1 VTDYDTLGR
10 GYAVTRRADP
20 RIAAIVERGLG
31 DARSV
36 VNVGAG
42 AGSYE
47 PVERVVT
54 AVEPSATMIAQRPS
68 DAAPVVQAGAEDLP
82 FEDGSFDAAMAV
94 LTAHHWQDLD
104 RGLAEMRRVARRRV
118 VLVSFDP
125 GPLRELWF
133 VRDYFPAVI
142 GLHADRVS
150 SETLATKL
158 PPGRIGPVPVPRDCA
173 DLFFAALWA
182 RPEMVFDDEV
192 VGPMWVWS
200 RLPEEART
208 EGRRLLAEDL
218 ESGAWAE
225 RNAELLD
232 LGELDVGLRLV
243 TLEPLDQGNAE
254 ELWEP
259 AQPEEIWD
267 WLADLNRR
275 DRFDLWLQLTFA
287 AAKDGLEGP
296 FLTRSAVDGGA
307 IGSSRYLNLRPADRV
322 VEIGWTWL
330 NPRAWRTGANVEA
343 KLLMLEHA
351 FETLECVRVEFK
363 TDARNDRSRTALAAI
378 PAQFEGIMRNHMIVP
393 DVGQRDSAYFSVI
406 DSEWPEV
413 RANLQRRL
421 ARGDEPG

>member
-10 GYAVTRRADP
+10 GYAGTRRTDP

-47 PVERVVT
+47 PKDREVT

-118 VLVSFDP
+118 ALVTFDP

-133 VRDYFPAVI
+133 VRDYFPAVV

-150 SETLATKL
+150 SGTLARKL
-158 PPGRIGPVPVPRDCA
+158 PAGRIEPVPVPRDCA

-182 RPEMVFDDEV
+182 RPEMVLDDEV
-192 VGPMWVWS
+192 VAPMWVWS
-200 RLPEEART
+200 RLPEEARA

-225 RNAELLD
+225 RNAELLE

-243 TLEPLDQGNAE
+243 VS
-254 ELWEP
+254 ELS
-259 AQPEEIWD
+259 
-267 WLADLNRR
+267 
-275 DRFDLWLQLTFA
+275 
-287 AAKDGLEGP
+287 G
-296 FLTRSAVDGGA
+296 
-307 IGSSRYLNLRPADRV
+307 
-322 VEIGWTWL
+322 
-330 NPRAWRTGANVEA
+330 
-343 KLLMLEHA
+343 
-351 FETLECVRVEFK
+351 
-363 TDARNDRSRTALAAI
+363 
-378 PAQFEGIMRNHMIVP
+378 
-393 DVGQRDSAYFSVI
+393 
-406 DSEWPEV
+406 
-413 RANLQRRL
+413 
-421 ARGDEPG
+421 

>member
-1 VTDYDTLGR
+1 VSDYDTLGR
-10 GYAVTRRADP
+10 GYAGTRRADP

-47 PVERVVT
+47 PVDREVT

-68 DAAPVVQAGAEDLP
+68 DAAPVLQAAAEDLP

-118 VLVSFDP
+118 VLVTFDP

-133 VRDYFPAVI
+133 VRDYFPAVV

-150 SETLATKL
+150 SETLARKL
-158 PPGRIGPVPVPRDCA
+158 PAGRIEPVPVPRDCF

-182 RPEMVFDDEV
+182 RPEMVFDAEV

-200 RLPEEART
+200 RLPEEARA
-208 EGRRLLAEDL
+208 EGRRLLDEDL

-225 RNAELLD
+225 RNAELLE

-243 TLEPLDQGNAE
+243 VS
-254 ELWEP
+254 EL
-259 AQPEEIWD
+259 
-267 WLADLNRR
+267 
-275 DRFDLWLQLTFA
+275 
-287 AAKDGLEGP
+287 
-296 FLTRSAVDGGA
+296 GG
-307 IGSSRYLNLRPADRV
+307 
-322 VEIGWTWL
+322 
-330 NPRAWRTGANVEA
+330 
-343 KLLMLEHA
+343 
-351 FETLECVRVEFK
+351 
-363 TDARNDRSRTALAAI
+363 
-378 PAQFEGIMRNHMIVP
+378 
-393 DVGQRDSAYFSVI
+393 
-406 DSEWPEV
+406 
-413 RANLQRRL
+413 
-421 ARGDEPG
+421 